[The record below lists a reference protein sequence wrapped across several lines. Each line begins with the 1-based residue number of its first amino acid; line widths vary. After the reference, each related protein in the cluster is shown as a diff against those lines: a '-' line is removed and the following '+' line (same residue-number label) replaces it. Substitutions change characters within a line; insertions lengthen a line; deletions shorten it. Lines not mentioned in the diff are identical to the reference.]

1 MRPSLVARPAFLA
14 ALASPFLRRIV
25 VASSKFPFASS
36 SAVLQFSMPAPVWS
50 RSFFT
55 SDALIVAIGVT
66 RKKRSRESF
75 HGRVE
80 SEKDLRP
87 SLVLR
92 GSRGR
97 FARAASRP
105 GLPPGGVVAC
115 RLVGPFTYRFDVRRF
130 LDPAA

>member
-1 MRPSLVARPAFLA
+1 MRPSLVARPAFFA
-14 ALASPFLRRIV
+14 ALARPFLRRIV

-66 RKKRSRESF
+66 RKKKKGKSGVSTAEGS
-75 HGRVE
+75 
-80 SEKDLRP
+80 
-87 SLVLR
+87 SLKKTFDPLLALR

-97 FARAASRP
+97 CARAAGRP
-105 GLPPGGVVAC
+105 GLPPGGVIAGGI
-115 RLVGPFTYRFDVRRF
+115 VGPFTYRFDVG
-130 LDPAA
+130 